1 MLEQKQSEGLFKKLL
16 NKYNELCKDL
26 GIDNGA
32 CRSCTP
38 IVKTDESGNLLKND
52 PKDEIM

>member
-26 GIDNGA
+26 GIDNSA

-38 IVKTDESGNLLKND
+38 IVKTDENGNLLKHD